1 MYRQMQKK
9 SAFDIPA
16 LTFIV
21 AVAFNWVHTAH
32 AVVLDFEDLPQN
44 HPVTGTDYGGLI
56 WETGNVGVGGANGY
70 WSTTDV
76 GYPHSPPRNI
86 VNAGGS
92 TLLGILFPIASDVTG
107 AYVAVQGNVS
117 IAWTTGLRVHGYNS
131 GQEVAATDW
140 FTTISTTP
148 AWFDMSALTNVDR
161 IVFESIP
168 VYENTGYYGLDDL
181 TFTYVPEPASLS
193 LLALGGLVL
202 WRRRS
207 PSRKA
212 RSSRRRPYP

>member
-1 MYRQMQKK
+1 MC
-9 SAFDIPA
+9 SSAALAAVLAFDDVPDDYN
-16 LTFIV
+16 LTVNGYGGITWEEGNIG
-21 AVAFNWVHTAH
+21 AGGASGLWRATAGPFNYPHTAPN
-32 AVVLDFEDLPQN
+32 DLIN
-44 HPVTGTDYGGLI
+44 ARGATLM
-56 WETGNVGVGGANGY
+56 GV
-70 WSTTDV
+70 
-76 GYPHSPPRNI
+76 R
-86 VNAGGS
+86 
-92 TLLGILFPIASDVTG
+92 FPLPIDLQG
-107 AYVAVQGNVS
+107 AYVAVQGNIN